1 MQRGRRHG
9 WNFWPEPQDLRI
21 PEYID
26 KDKLDSFLAMYRAH
40 CCSLLD
46 AVIAANFEAVRD
58 LVLHFWT
65 SISES
70 TLAFVSLDVVLDV
83 VTVWDSYLYGVMEEI
98 LMPKEIQD
106 IPESYEREIN
116 FLVEG
121 LPDWICRITL
131 PGSVQ
136 HRRIQVLQEWTKVL
150 KRQLSFTKL
159 AQSCRSVL
167 SNADHTHCIL
177 DDLNGLDLDDVATE
191 AFCCL
196 DDSRTT
202 FDIGVAELISLLKK
216 HASVEDLTEWLDM
229 AMDNAAL
236 VRSLCSWAGYKQSRS
251 HVYKDFMLSWMLFF
265 SAIMR
270 HLTLSGSPSFG
281 HIHLVR
287 VMAEEYMLLAFE
299 TSVARDARL
308 RRQEAVLSLALRP
321 EELRIKM
328 ASAWA
333 ALSCSNRE

>member
-1 MQRGRRHG
+1 MSSNYEQAPGVCLPRCTLYQHYLDNCRRNH
-9 WNFWPEPQDLRI
+9 WNPVGAAAFG
-21 PEYID
+21 
-26 KDKLDSFLAMYRAH
+26 KLDSFLAMYRAH

-46 AVIAANFEAVRD
+46 AVVAANFEAVRD

-70 TLAFVSLDVVLDV
+70 TLAIVSLDVVLDV

-106 IPESYEREIN
+106 IPESSARMDEGAEASALVHKTSSGI
-116 FLVEG
+116 FLPRVD
-121 LPDWICRITL
+121 P
-131 PGSVQ
+131 
-136 HRRIQVLQEWTKVL
+136 K
-150 KRQLSFTKL
+150 
-159 AQSCRSVL
+159 SCRSVL

-236 VRSLCSWAGYKQSRS
+236 DVCITSESKQSRS

>member
-1 MQRGRRHG
+1 
-9 WNFWPEPQDLRI
+9 
-21 PEYID
+21 
-26 KDKLDSFLAMYRAH
+26 MYRAH

-46 AVIAANFEAVRD
+46 AVVAANFEAVRD

-70 TLAFVSLDVVLDV
+70 TLAIVSLDVVLDV
-83 VTVWDSYLYGVMEEI
+83 VTVWDSYLYG
-98 LMPKEIQD
+98 
-106 IPESYEREIN
+106 
-116 FLVEG
+116 
-121 LPDWICRITL
+121 
-131 PGSVQ
+131 
-136 HRRIQVLQEWTKVL
+136 
-150 KRQLSFTKL
+150 
-159 AQSCRSVL
+159 SCRSVL

-236 VRSLCSWAGYKQSRS
+236 DVCITSESKQSRS

-270 HLTLSGSPSFG
+270 HLTLSGSPSF
-281 HIHLVR
+281 
-287 VMAEEYMLLAFE
+287 
-299 TSVARDARL
+299 
-308 RRQEAVLSLALRP
+308 